1 MGDGS
6 KIAGGDLAFHAIVPL
21 VNLDVKVGNASQKK
35 TGIGD
40 ITTGFSLGHHYSP
53 QLHTLAGL
61 DLFVP
66 TGGYNK
72 NDLAN
77 IGRNYWAYEPV
88 YIVSYIDPKGF
99 NGDIKLGYTF
109 NQKNNGTNYKS
120 GQEFHF
126 DYAAGWGLGNGW
138 TVGAGGYYYQ
148 QTTDDQLNGANIPN
162 SKGRAFAIGPSVKYD
177 SGKGWFV
184 TAKWQK
190 EMAVENHAQGS
201 AVWIKAVFPL

>member
-1 MGDGS
+1 MS
-6 KIAGGDLAFHAIVPL
+6 RSETQA
-21 VNLDVKVGNASQKK
+21 KK

-40 ITTGFSLGHHYSP
+40 ITTGFFLGHHYSP

-109 NQKNNGTNYKS
+109 NQKKNNGTNYKS

-126 DYAAGWGLGNGW
+126 
-138 TVGAGGYYYQ
+138 
-148 QTTDDQLNGANIPN
+148 
-162 SKGRAFAIGPSVKYD
+162 
-177 SGKGWFV
+177 
-184 TAKWQK
+184 
-190 EMAVENHAQGS
+190 
-201 AVWIKAVFPL
+201 